1 MIAVQT
7 ERWLSRVEASLVHK
21 TVSRHKRP
29 HLETVTQEAKAKQ
42 NKINY

>member
-1 MIAVQT
+1 MIAVQA

-21 TVSRHKRP
+21 TVSRHKKP
-29 HLETVTQEAKAKQ
+29 HVETITQKVKAKQ